1 MNDRTYKIRAVCYT
15 IKLCKFSTYVFLT
28 KRGNTYGTIFIWW
41 RYTSVLLKSML
52 SNIVVFLISAFVT
65 GFIYPKVPDRVDNIF
80 LVWGALTLID
90 IMVTTLYTI
99 WA

>member
-1 MNDRTYKIRAVCYT
+1 M
-15 IKLCKFSTYVFLT
+15 
-28 KRGNTYGTIFIWW
+28 
-41 RYTSVLLKSML
+41 LLKSML